1 MEILVYLL
9 VSILVLMVTIL
20 IPYYIGKS
28 IPALGAE
35 SNSEAWYCGF
45 MVELIFTGIVSLIIA
60 ISKAII
66 QLIN

>member
-9 VSILVLMVTIL
+9 VSILVPMVIIF
-20 IPYYIGKS
+20 IPYYIGKY

-45 MVELIFTGIVSLIIA
+45 MVILISTGIVLLIIA
-60 ISKAII
+60 ISKVTI